1 MAHAIAA
8 HEDHP
13 TGWKRYVYS
22 TNHKDI
28 GTMYLWFA
36 IFAGLIGGMLSVI
49 MRMELAEPG
58 IQYFQ
63 GLASM
68 VYGTPA
74 DAAIDAGKHRHRE
87 APCNTRVFYSL
98 PKGIM
103 VNIPLAG

>member
-36 IFAGLIGGMLSVI
+36 IFAGLIGGTLSVI

-74 DAAIDAGKHRHRE
+74 DAAIDA
-87 APCNTRVFYSL
+87 AIA
-98 PKGIM
+98 KGVKQVPVRYPPPM
-103 VNIPLAG
+103 VMSQYPEKLK